1 MIHAIAAGN
10 EDEKRIASIF
20 SRVENARSEL
30 TLRVLV
36 AQVGLI
42 GSLNDGFRV
51 ASLTL
56 AEVNDKVNSCLG
68 TNLVLADMTRRRT
81 PDAGEP

>member
-1 MIHAIAAGN
+1 MIHAIAAGS

-30 TLRVLV
+30 TLRILV

-68 TNLVLADMTRRRT
+68 TNLVLADMARGRA
-81 PDAGEP
+81 PDAGE